1 MTARTRMAEAFSAQ
15 AEAVAALLATGDTR
29 AAARL
34 RRCAEARA
42 ARRRGDG
49 WPWTCRSAG
58 CAWCRRA
65 LLLRWWR
72 GLRSWVEQDGAPV
85 SLAALPLGH
94 EPGRLR
100 AAVSR
105 LRRACR
111 DVRDRA
117 ARRSRRWRGV
127 VMAGM
132 ATAQGIALVL
142 VGHAGVAR
150 AEVVRALSGR
160 WPGAAVGD
168 PAAALP
174 SWIMSAEDAAE
185 LARARRGAEPLRV
198 VVAAQRGA
206 RSGGVDGDAH
216 AWTGPLPVV
225 L

>member
-1 MTARTRMAEAFSAQ
+1 MAEAFSAQ
-15 AEAVAALLATGDTR
+15 AEVVAALLATGDAS

-34 RRCAEARA
+34 QRCAEVRR

-65 LLLRWWR
+65 LVLRWWR
-72 GLRSWVEQDGAPV
+72 GLRRWVEQDGAPV
-85 SLAALPLGH
+85 SLAVLPLGH

-117 ARRSRRWRGV
+117 ARRSGRWRGV
-127 VMAGM
+127 VMAGLV
-132 ATAQGIALVL
+132 TGGGVALVL
-142 VGHAGVAR
+142 VGHAGFGR
-150 AEVVRALSGR
+150 AEVGDMLRKR
-160 WPGAAVGD
+160 WPEVAVGD

-174 SWIMSAEDAAE
+174 SWIMSADDAAE

-206 RSGGVDGDAH
+206 RPDSVGGDAQ

-225 L
+225 VL

>member
-1 MTARTRMAEAFSAQ
+1 MAEAFSAQ
-15 AEAVAALLATGDTR
+15 AEVVAALLATGDTR

-34 RRCAEARA
+34 QRCAEARK

-65 LLLRWWR
+65 LMLRWWR
-72 GLRSWVEQDGAPV
+72 GLRHWVEQDGAPV
-85 SLAALPLGH
+85 SLAVLPLGH
-94 EPGRLR
+94 DPGRLR

-117 ARRSRRWRGV
+117 ARRSRRWRSAAI
-127 VMAGM
+127 AGM
-132 ATAQGIALVL
+132 ATGMGFALVL
-142 VGHAGVAR
+142 VGHAGLGRV
-150 AEVVRALSGR
+150 EVVRALSRR
-160 WPGAAVGD
+160 WPGAAIGD
-168 PAAALP
+168 VDEAVP
-174 SWIMSAEDAAE
+174 SWGMSAEDAAE

-206 RSGGVDGDAH
+206 RPVDAGRDAH

>member
-1 MTARTRMAEAFSAQ
+1 MTARIRMAEAFSAQ
-15 AEAVAALLATGDTR
+15 AEVVAALLATGDTR

-34 RRCAEARA
+34 RRCAEARE

-65 LLLRWWR
+65 LVLRWWR
-72 GLRSWVEQDGAPV
+72 GLRHWVEQDGAPV
-85 SLAALPLGH
+85 SLALLPLGH
-94 EPGRLR
+94 RPGRLR
-100 AAVSR
+100 AAVSH

-117 ARRSRRWRGV
+117 ARRSGRWRGV

-132 ATAQGIALVL
+132 ATSTGVALVL
-142 VGHAGVAR
+142 VGHAGVGR
-150 AEVVRALSGR
+150 AEVGDMLRRR
-160 WPGAAVGD
+160 WPGAAIGD
-168 PAAALP
+168 VDEALP

-198 VVAAQRGA
+198 VVPAQRSA
-206 RSGGVDGDAH
+206 RPDGVGGDSH
-216 AWTGPLPVV
+216 AWTGPLPFV